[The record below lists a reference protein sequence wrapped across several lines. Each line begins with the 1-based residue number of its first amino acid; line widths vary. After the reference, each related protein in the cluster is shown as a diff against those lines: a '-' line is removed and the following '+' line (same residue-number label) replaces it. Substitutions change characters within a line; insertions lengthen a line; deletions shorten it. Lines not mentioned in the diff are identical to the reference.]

1 MVATILMA
9 GCGKKSSSISATP
22 LPTQANAAPSLPVAQ
37 SALIALQQGDK
48 AAAIRSFVAADW
60 SSRPLFETGSVL
72 NLSEDQFKAL
82 ASADS
87 GAKAQEMI
95 TQISWFKQ
103 LSDAVAQAGIDA
115 AAKGDTAQAREYLTS
130 FRQFGLALESQ
141 DYMRFVNLYG
151 KGIENKANAELAK
164 IGQ

>member
-1 MVATILMA
+1 MVATILIA
-9 GCGKKSSSISATP
+9 GCDKKSPSSSVVPPPA
-22 LPTQANAAPSLPVAQ
+22 QANAAPLLPIAQ
-37 SALIALQQGDK
+37 SALIAWQQGDK

-82 ASADS
+82 PSADS

-103 LSDAVAQAGIDA
+103 VSDAVAQAGIDA